1 MVEVRNVGLN
11 VRIPTSSCTDELCPF
26 HGRLTVRG
34 NLFTGVA
41 IKKEMKNGLVVRREY
56 VRYNKKY
63 KRHER
68 RRKNLS
74 AHCPPCLGVS
84 EGDTVRIAECR
95 PLSKTISFV
104 VIEKMEGVG
113 AV

>member
-1 MVEVRNVGLN
+1 MVDPKDLGIKVRL
-11 VRIPTSSCTDELCPF
+11 PTASCTDELCPF
-26 HGRLTVRG
+26 HGNLRVRG

-41 IKKEMKNGLVVRREY
+41 IKKKMKNGLVVRREY
-56 VRYNKKY
+56 VRYNEKY

-95 PLSKTISFV
+95 PLSKTVSFV
-104 VIEKMEGVG
+104 VIEKMESVG